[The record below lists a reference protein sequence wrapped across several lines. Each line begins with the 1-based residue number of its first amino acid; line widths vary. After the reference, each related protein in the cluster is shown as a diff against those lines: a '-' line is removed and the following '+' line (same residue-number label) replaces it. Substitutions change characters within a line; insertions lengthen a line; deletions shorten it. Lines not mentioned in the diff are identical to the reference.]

1 MQKTLDVV
9 IRIVTVVVAAV
20 AVDNDS
26 FAFLSF
32 YSLSIRRAYCKGALA
47 VASYDRENIDCRLL
61 HNNKKFHFLTIRL
74 QKC

>member
-9 IRIVTVVVAAV
+9 IQIVTIVVAV
-20 AVDNDS
+20 AVENDS

-32 YSLSIRRAYCKGALA
+32 YSLSSRRAYCKGALA

-61 HNNKKFHFLTIRL
+61 HNNKKVNFLTIRL